1 VKNLANQTAKATE
14 EIGVQISDMQY
25 ATEESANAIRGFG
38 ETIARISETSSATA
52 AAVEEQGAA
61 TEEIAR
67 NMREVSEDSQL
78 VSNAVADVSRAS
90 AASYSSAIQV
100 LWSGEDLEAPTESLR
115 NVVNT
120 FLNTVRAA

>member
-1 VKNLANQTAKATE
+1 
-14 EIGVQISDMQY
+14 
-25 ATEESANAIRGFG
+25 
-38 ETIARISETSSATA
+38 
-52 AAVEEQGAA
+52 
-61 TEEIAR
+61 
-67 NMREVSEDSQL
+67 MREVSEDSQL